1 MTLLELNKKLIA
13 LNMPETLIISEKT
26 DEKLNR
32 INKYFKVKINKLIKE
47 INLTLNNLF

>member
-1 MTLLELNKKLIA
+1 MTFSELNKKLIA
-13 LNMPETLIISEKT
+13 LDIFETSIISEKINK
-26 DEKLNR
+26 KLNK